1 MGKRPLKETRMTN
14 TGTASS
20 LRVEAEPT
28 GNEYIPPSL
37 RLREPFEDGVTKVHW
52 KVEKFTEV
60 SQAE

>member
-1 MGKRPLKETRMTN
+1 MTN